1 MDIPFIDLDAQEKVI
16 GKKLEGA
23 VETVLQHKKFING
36 PEVSVFEE
44 SLAKFA
50 NVNNA
55 ITCGSGTDALLL
67 PLMAIGVGEGDAVFV
82 PSFTFVATAEVVSL
96 LKATPFF
103 VDVDMKTFNID
114 PEIFIELNESIQ
126 SEVLQLLSIDSLIK
140 IIKRLESD
148 NAIKILENLSKEV
161 KEKVLEKLPPKDKFL
176 LQEGLSYPEDS
187 AARIMQREFTAV
199 PSNWTVGQTID
210 YLRENKDLPEEFLEI
225 FIVDNE
231 FKPIGTV
238 PSSRVLRTSRDLKMN
253 SIMREMPVLISVNMD
268 KEEVGLTFEN
278 YNLVSAGVV
287 NKENKLV
294 GMITADDVVTVVQ
307 EEAEEDALRLAGVGD
322 EEITDSVML
331 KTKRRFNW
339 LLLNLFTALLATWV
353 ISFFGASIEQMV
365 ALAFLMP
372 IVASMGGNAGM
383 QTLAVTIRAIATKEL
398 SKSNFNR
405 VVGKEF
411 LIGILNGIIFAIIT
425 AIIVQLWFKELNL
438 SILIG
443 ISMVLN
449 MIVAGLFGI
458 LVPVSLKKLNIDPA
472 LASSV
477 FVTTI
482 TDVIG
487 FLSFLGLGSFYFLN

>member
-1 MDIPFIDLDAQEKVI
+1 MTLVKSTGNKKVNLDFNKEFVNTFSDKIQSSDIQ
-16 GKKLEGA
+16 
-23 VETVLQHKKFING
+23 FINQTLKDLH
-36 PEVSVFEE
+36 EADIANLIENLSSETRVKLIELEE
-44 SLAKFA
+44 FS
-50 NVNNA
+50 
-55 ITCGSGTDALLL
+55 
-67 PLMAIGVGEGDAVFV
+67 
-82 PSFTFVATAEVVSL
+82 
-96 LKATPFF
+96 
-103 VDVDMKTFNID
+103 ID
-114 PEIFIELNESIQ
+114 PGIFIELNESIQ
-126 SEVLQLLSIDSLIK
+126 EEVLQLLSTESIIN

-148 NAIKILENLSKEV
+148 DAIKILENLEKNKKEL
-161 KEKVLEKLPPKDKFL
+161 VLEKLPPKDKFL
-176 LQEGLSYPEDS
+176 LEEGLSYPEDS

-199 PSNWTVGQTID
+199 PSNWSVGQTID
-210 YLRENKDLPEEFLEI
+210 YLRENKDLPKEFLEI

-238 PSSRVLRTSRDLKMN
+238 PSSRVLRTSRDSKMN
-253 SIMREMPVLISVNMD
+253 SIMAEMPVLISVNMD
-268 KEEVGLTFEN
+268 KEEVGHTFES

-287 NKENKLV
+287 NKDNKLV

-322 EEITDSVML
+322 EEITDSVII

-353 ISFFGASIEQMV
+353 ISNFGASIEQMV

-383 QTLAVTIRAIATKEL
+383 QTLAVTIRAIAKKEL
-398 SKSNFNR
+398 STSNFNR

-411 LIGILNGIIFAIIT
+411 IIGILNGVIFAIIT
-425 AIIVQLWFKELNL
+425 AVIVHLWFKEINL
-438 SILIG
+438 SLLIG
-443 ISMVLN
+443 VSMILN

-458 LVPVSLKKLNIDPA
+458 LVPVSLKKMNIDPA

-487 FLSFLGLGSFYFLN
+487 FLSFLGLGSYYFLN

>member
-1 MDIPFIDLDAQEKVI
+1 MSLIKSIGGKNVNFDFNKEFLSIFSDKIKASDI
-16 GKKLEGA
+16 
-23 VETVLQHKKFING
+23 KFINQTLEDLH
-36 PEVSVFEE
+36 PSDVANLIENLSSETRAKLIEIEE
-44 SLAKFA
+44 F
-50 NVNNA
+50 
-55 ITCGSGTDALLL
+55 D
-67 PLMAIGVGEGDAVFV
+67 
-82 PSFTFVATAEVVSL
+82 
-96 LKATPFF
+96 
-103 VDVDMKTFNID
+103 ID
-114 PEIFIELNESIQ
+114 PEIFVEINESIQ
-126 SEVLQLLSIDSLIK
+126 TEILQLLSSDSIAK

-148 NAIKILENLSKEV
+148 NAISIIENLNI
-161 KEKVLEKLPPKDKFL
+161 EKKNSVLDKLPPKDRFL
-176 LQEGLSYPEDS
+176 LEEGLSYPEDS

-199 PSNWTVGQTID
+199 PSDWSVGQTID
-210 YLRENKDLPEEFLEI
+210 YLRESKDLPQEFLEI
-225 FIVDNE
+225 FVVDND
-231 FKPIGTV
+231 FKPIGIV
-238 PSSRVLRTSRDLKMN
+238 PSSRVLRTPREKKMN

-268 KEEVGLTFEN
+268 KEEVGHTFEN

-287 NKENKLV
+287 NKNNKLV

-307 EEAEEDALRLAGVGD
+307 EEAEEDVLRLAGVGD
-322 EEITDSVML
+322 EEITDSVL
-331 KTKRRFNW
+331 IKTKRRFNW

-353 ISFFGASIEQMV
+353 ISLFGASIEQMV

-398 SKSNFNR
+398 SSGNFNKI
-405 VVGKEF
+405 VGKEF

-425 AIIVQLWFKELNL
+425 AIIVQFWFQEIKL
-438 SILIG
+438 SLLIG

-458 LVPVSLKKLNIDPA
+458 LVPVSLKKVNIDPA

-487 FLSFLGLGSFYFLN
+487 FLSFLGIGSYFFLN

>member
-1 MDIPFIDLDAQEKVI
+1 MTLPKSREAKKVNLDFNKE
-16 GKKLEGA
+16 
-23 VETVLQHKKFING
+23 FINT
-36 PEVSVFEE
+36 FTQNIE
-44 SLAKFA
+44 SGNVEFINQTLKDLHEADVA
-50 NVNNA
+50 NLIENLNPDTRNKL
-55 ITCGSGTDALLL
+55 IEIES
-67 PLMAIGVGEGDAVFV
+67 
-82 PSFTFVATAEVVSL
+82 
-96 LKATPFF
+96 
-103 VDVDMKTFNID
+103 FNID

-210 YLRENKDLPEEFLEI
+210 YLREDKDLPEEFLEI
-225 FIVDNE
+225 FIVDND

-307 EEAEEDALRLAGVGD
+307 EEAEEDTLRLAGVGD

-438 SILIG
+438 SLLIG
-443 ISMVLN
+443 ISMILN

>member
-1 MDIPFIDLDAQEKVI
+1 MALLKSTGSKKVNLDFNKE
-16 GKKLEGA
+16 
-23 VETVLQHKKFING
+23 FINTFSEKIEIG
-36 PEVSVFEE
+36 NIEFINQTLKDLHEADVANLIENLNPDTRIKLIELE
-44 SLAKFA
+44 S
-50 NVNNA
+50 
-55 ITCGSGTDALLL
+55 
-67 PLMAIGVGEGDAVFV
+67 
-82 PSFTFVATAEVVSL
+82 
-96 LKATPFF
+96 
-103 VDVDMKTFNID
+103 FNIN

-126 SEVLQLLSIDSLIK
+126 GEVLQLLSIDSVIK

-148 NAIKILENLSKEV
+148 NAIKILENLEKDTKV
-161 KEKVLEKLPPKDKFL
+161 KVLDKLPPKDKFL
-176 LQEGLSYPEDS
+176 LEEGLSFPEDS
-187 AARIMQREFTAV
+187 AARIMQREFAAV

-210 YLRENKDLPEEFLEI
+210 YLREDKDLPAEFLEI
-225 FIVDNE
+225 FIVDND

-238 PSSRVLRTSRDLKMN
+238 PSSRVLRTSRDSKMN
-253 SIMREMPVLISVNMD
+253 SIMIEMPVLISANMD
-268 KEEVGLTFEN
+268 KEEVGHTFEN

-287 NKENKLV
+287 NKNNKLV

-307 EEAEEDALRLAGVGD
+307 EEAEEDVLRLAGVGD

-331 KTKRRFNW
+331 KTKKRFNW

-353 ISFFGASIEQMV
+353 ISNFGASIEQLV

-398 SKSNFNR
+398 SKTNFNR

-425 AIIVQLWFKELNL
+425 GIIVQLWFKQINL
-438 SILIG
+438 SFLIG
-443 ISMVLN
+443 VSMILN

-458 LVPVSLKKLNIDPA
+458 LVPVSLKKLNVDPA

-487 FLSFLGLGSFYFLN
+487 FLSFLGLGSYYFLN

>member
-1 MDIPFIDLDAQEKVI
+1 MSLVKSIGSKKVNLDFNKE
-16 GKKLEGA
+16 
-23 VETVLQHKKFING
+23 FINIFSDKIKTSDISFINQSLKDLH
-36 PEVSVFEE
+36 PSDTANLIENLSQETRAKLLEIEE
-44 SLAKFA
+44 
-50 NVNNA
+50 
-55 ITCGSGTDALLL
+55 
-67 PLMAIGVGEGDAVFV
+67 
-82 PSFTFVATAEVVSL
+82 
-96 LKATPFF
+96 
-103 VDVDMKTFNID
+103 FNLD
-114 PEIFIELNESIQ
+114 PEIFIEINESIQ
-126 SEVLQLLSIDSLIK
+126 SEVLQLLSEDSIAK

-148 NAIKILENLSKEV
+148 DSLKILENLESDKKNQV
-161 KEKVLEKLPPKDKFL
+161 MDKLSPKDRFL
-176 LQEGLSYPEDS
+176 LEEGLSFPEDS

-210 YLRENKDLPEEFLEI
+210 YLRENKDLPQEFLEI
-225 FIVDNE
+225 FIVDND

-238 PSSRVLRTSRDLKMN
+238 PSSRVLRTPRDYKMN

-268 KEEVGLTFEN
+268 KEEVGHTFEN

-287 NKENKLV
+287 NKNNKLV

-307 EEAEEDALRLAGVGD
+307 EEAEEDVLRLAGVGD
-322 EEITDSVML
+322 EEITDSVL
-331 KTKRRFNW
+331 IKTKRRFSW

-353 ISFFGASIEQMV
+353 ISLFGATIEQMV

-398 SKSNFNR
+398 SSGNFNNI
-405 VVGKEF
+405 VGKEF

-425 AIIVQLWFKELNL
+425 ALIVQLWFKDINL
-438 SILIG
+438 SLIIS

-487 FLSFLGLGSFYFLN
+487 FLSFLGIGSFFFLN